1 MTVGCGAF
9 DDDGA
14 WLALPLWLPV
24 GDGKAA
30 VGSVGTADGIGP
42 VPVAA
47 AVGVAELDGAV
58 GAVELDELAA
68 VAVLTGG
75 VDVQPLSRR
84 GAPATSAKN
93 ESLPVRRMAASLCSL
108 WRWLSA
114 AACPIAPKLWRNSMP
129 G

>member
-9 DDDGA
+9 DDGA
-14 WLALPLWLPV
+14 WLAFPLRLPV

-30 VGSVGTADGIGP
+30 VGSVGTAGMDGIGP
-42 VPVAA
+42 V
-47 AVGVAELDGAV
+47 AVAV
-58 GAVELDELAA
+58 GAVELDELAG

-114 AACPIAPKLWRNSMP
+114 ATCPIAPKLWRNSMP

>member
-9 DDDGA
+9 DDGA

-30 VGSVGTADGIGP
+30 VGSVGTAGTDVIGP
-42 VPVAA
+42 VP
-47 AVGVAELDGAV
+47 VAELDGAV

-93 ESLPVRRMAASLCSL
+93 ESLPVRRMAASLYSL

-114 AACPIAPKLWRNSMP
+114 ATCPIAPKLWRNSMP